1 MKLLIFFVGLS
12 FQILYGAQPPVSREP
27 VSSERSESR
36 EPVSNE
42 RSESREP
49 RPSLDLSVST
59 TNLPEYD
66 QDEAGRNYKEYV
78 CSLCKRSYSRESL
91 AITRC
96 GHACCI
102 YCFYAED
109 PATLYCGICQ
119 KVLYI
124 RHNEFYV
131 EEKNDNEP

>member
-12 FQILYGAQPPVSREP
+12 FQILYGAQQP
-27 VSSERSESR
+27 VSSSSR
-36 EPVSNE
+36 EPVSNP
-42 RSESREP
+42 SREP